1 MGKLVLSLNGAVQ
14 GEYPLDRERITIGRK
29 SDNSIQID
37 NLAVSGK
44 HALVITILDDSFL
57 EDLGSTNGTYVNGK
71 LIKKHALRDGD
82 VIGIGKHELKYQ
94 NENASSSDEAFEKAM
109 ILRPSPSVPPPAPKP
124 GAGVPAAVGT
134 PAVSAP
140 PTVEAPGGDTN
151 EDAATVV
158 SIGRVRVLDGPM
170 AGRSLDLVKP
180 VTTIGKPGV
189 QVAIISRRPRAYV
202 LTHVEG
208 DAGQGRFP
216 LVNGQSIGQEPRPL
230 APGDIIEIAGVRM
243 EFSLHS

>member
-44 HALVITILDDSFL
+44 HALIITILDDSFL

-82 VIGIGKHELKYQ
+82 VIGIGKHELKYL
-94 NENASSSDEAFEKAM
+94 NENASKSDEAFEKTM
-109 ILRPSPSVPPPAPKP
+109 ILRPSSPPPAAPKP
-124 GAGVPAAVGT
+124 GPAGGVRTSAGHTAPASVNAAPEGT
-134 PAVSAP
+134 TDGSA
-140 PTVEAPGGDTN
+140 TMLST
-151 EDAATVV
+151 
-158 SIGRVRVLDGPM
+158 GRIRVLDGPM
-170 AGRSLDLVKP
+170 AGRGLDLVKP

-189 QVAIISRRPRAYV
+189 QVAIISRRPKAYV

-216 LVNGQSIGQEPRPL
+216 IVNGQSIGQDARAL

-243 EFSLHS
+243 EFSLQA

>member
-37 NLAVSGK
+37 NLAVSSK
-44 HALVITILDDSFL
+44 HALIITILDDSFL

-82 VIGIGKHELKYQ
+82 VIGIGKHELKYL

-109 ILRPSPSVPPPAPKP
+109 ILRPASAAPRTAPVAGARPGTGHSAPAP
-124 GAGVPAAVGT
+124 GPAKAVDND
-134 PAVSAP
+134 SAD
-140 PTVEAPGGDTN
+140 G
-151 EDAATVV
+151 AATLM
-158 SIGRVRVLDGPM
+158 STGRIRVLDGPL
-170 AGRSLDLVKP
+170 AGRGLDLVKP

-189 QVAIISRRPRAYV
+189 QVAIISRRPKAYV

-208 DAGQGRFP
+208 DTGQGRFP
-216 LVNGQSIGQEPRPL
+216 IVNGQSIGQDARTL
-230 APGDIIEIAGVRM
+230 TPGDIIEIAGVRM
-243 EFSLHS
+243 EFSLQS